1 MIDTSSSAAR
11 ADIAHHIHPFSHP
24 RRMHEQGFRNF
35 MVKAEGIYQYDSQG
49 NQYIDTTAG
58 LACVNIGYSRPD
70 MADVLSQTA
79 REMSFHTVFWE
90 CSNPYSA
97 RLVEKLEQVTPEH
110 ITHFLF
116 ACSGSEAND
125 AAIKIVNWYWNA
137 MGKPSRKHIIG
148 REMSYHGVNL
158 ASGSLTG
165 LPPVHE
171 NFDLPQGRISH
182 VMSPWSWVNNTSIDD
197 EDFGRKAAQAVE
209 NEILRIGADNVGA
222 FIGEA
227 IQGTGGVIRPPD
239 NYWPLVQEICK
250 KYDVLLILDEVITGF
265 GRLGEWFAQDYY
277 NIEPDIMTMAK
288 GISSAYF
295 PVSATGVS
303 SRIGDLLSNME
314 GEFFHGYTN
323 SCHPVGAAVVVKN
336 IEILEQEGIVDHVR
350 EELAPAMWERL
361 KAITDHPLVG
371 EVRGLG
377 AFAGIQLTANKETRE
392 FFPEE
397 MELDQVVV
405 KHAFDQGLVLRG
417 LGGDILALAPCLVT
431 TTEQINQVMD
441 GLENAL
447 NATMKETGRG

>member
-1 MIDTSSSAAR
+1 M
-11 ADIAHHIHPFSHP
+11 
-24 RRMHEQGFRNF
+24 
-35 MVKAEGIYQYDSQG
+35 
-49 NQYIDTTAG
+49 
-58 LACVNIGYSRPD
+58 
-70 MADVLSQTA
+70 
-79 REMSFHTVFWE
+79 
-90 CSNPYSA
+90 
-97 RLVEKLEQVTPEH
+97 
-110 ITHFLF
+110 
-116 ACSGSEAND
+116 
-125 AAIKIVNWYWNA
+125 
-137 MGKPSRKHIIG
+137 
-148 REMSYHGVNL
+148 
-158 ASGSLTG
+158 
-165 LPPVHE
+165 
-171 NFDLPQGRISH
+171 
-182 VMSPWSWVNNTSIDD
+182 
-197 EDFGRKAAQAVE
+197 
-209 NEILRIGADNVGA
+209 GA